1 MWHDCYVIASIPQL
15 PNDNLVSGVDG
26 MFLLGNI
33 THEEAIDRAL
43 GKVQDQLTGEQYH
56 LEMNPPPLEDPT

>member
-1 MWHDCYVIASIPQL
+1 MNVMQLRGFPQL
-15 PNDNLVSGVDG
+15 ANENLVSGIDG

-33 THEEAIDRAL
+33 TDKEAIDRAL
-43 GKVQDQLTGEQYH
+43 GKVRDQLTGEQYH

>member
-1 MWHDCYVIASIPQL
+1 MLCNSSIPQF
-15 PNDNLVSGVDG
+15 PNDNLVSGIDG

-33 THEEAIDRAL
+33 TDEEAIDRAL